1 MNTELKVG
9 NLSVME
15 PARIIVLASRSP
27 RRRELLESIV
37 GVSQLRVLPPSSDAE
52 SGFSDI
58 SDFAGIETRL
68 TEIVRRKRDDVLH
81 QLSCESIQS
90 TAESFVVAADT
101 IVIVAGDDGRRII
114 LGQPSGD
121 DWKSEVREWFHRWLS
136 GRRHEV
142 WTGVC
147 VSHGTEVL
155 EFIVRSIVRFITVDE
170 ELLEWYLSTGESPGK
185 AGGYAIQGHAAVFV
199 DELRGSLTNVIGLP
213 VIEVTEALREA
224 GWRRAG
230 ES

>member
-1 MNTELKVG
+1 MNADLEFR
-9 NLSVME
+9 NMSVME
-15 PARIIVLASRSP
+15 PVKRVVLASRSP

-37 GVSQLRVLPPSSDAE
+37 GVGQLRVVPPSSDSE
-52 SGFSDI
+52 PGFSDV
-58 SDFAGIETRL
+58 SDVAGIETRL
-68 TEIVRRKRDDVLH
+68 TEIVRHKHDDVLR
-81 QLSCESIQS
+81 QLGCESMHS
-90 TAESFVVAADT
+90 AAESIVVAADT
-101 IVIVAGDDGRRII
+101 IVIVSRGDGCRIV

-121 DWKSEVREWFHRWLS
+121 DWQTEVREWFQRWLS

-147 VSHGTEVL
+147 VSHGTGVIEL
-155 EFIVRSIVRFITVDE
+155 IVRSIVRFITIE
-170 ELLEWYLSTGESPGK
+170 EDMLEWYLSTGESPGK

-199 DELRGSLTNVIGLP
+199 DELRGSLTGVIGLP

-224 GWRRAG
+224 GWRRAE

>member
-1 MNTELKVG
+1 
-9 NLSVME
+9 ME
-15 PARIIVLASRSP
+15 PARSVVLASRSP
-27 RRRELLESIV
+27 RRRELLESVV
-37 GVSQLRVLPPSSDAE
+37 GVGQLRVLPPSSDAE
-52 SGFSDI
+52 SGFSEF
-58 SDFAGIETRL
+58 SDFARIETRL

-81 QLSCESIQS
+81 QLSCESMHS
-90 TAESFVVAADT
+90 KTESFVVAADT
-101 IVIVAGDDGRRII
+101 IVIVARDDGSRVV

-121 DWKSEVREWFHRWLS
+121 DWQSEVREWFHRWLS

-155 EFIVRSIVRFITVDE
+155 EFIVRSIVRFVTVE
-170 ELLEWYLSTGESPGK
+170 EDLLEWYLSTGESPGK

-213 VIEVTEALREA
+213 VTEVTEALRET
-224 GWRRAG
+224 GWRRT
-230 ES
+230 EER

>member
-1 MNTELKVG
+1 MI
-9 NLSVME
+9 SVCVNRFGFE
-15 PARIIVLASRSP
+15 RARCDHQTYP
-27 RRRELLESIV
+27 
-37 GVSQLRVLPPSSDAE
+37 
-52 SGFSDI
+52 
-58 SDFAGIETRL
+58 
-68 TEIVRRKRDDVLH
+68 EIVRRKRDDVLH
-81 QLSCESIQS
+81 QLNCESKHS
-90 TAESFVVAADT
+90 AAETFVVAADT
-101 IVIVAGDDGRRII
+101 IVIVARDDGSRIV

-121 DWKSEVREWFHRWLS
+121 DWQSEVREWFHRWLS

-147 VSHGTEVL
+147 VSHGTVVL
-155 EFIVRSIVRFITVDE
+155 EFIVRSIVRFITVEE

-199 DELRGSLTNVIGLP
+199 DELRGSLTSVIGLP
-213 VIEVTEALREA
+213 VTEVTEALRET

>member
-1 MNTELKVG
+1 
-9 NLSVME
+9 ME

-27 RRRELLESIV
+27 RRKELLESIV
-37 GVSQLRVLPPSSDAE
+37 GVGQLRILPPSSDAE
-52 SGFSDI
+52 TGFADV

-81 QLSCESIQS
+81 QLSCESKHS
-90 TAESFVVAADT
+90 AAESFVVAADT
-101 IVIVAGDDGRRII
+101 IVIVARDDGSRIV

-121 DWKSEVREWFHRWLS
+121 DWQSEVREWFHRWLS

-147 VSHGTEVL
+147 VSYGTEVL
-155 EFIVRSIVRFITVDE
+155 EFIVRSIVRFITVE
-170 ELLEWYLSTGESPGK
+170 EDLLEWYLSTGESPGK

-199 DELRGSLTNVIGLP
+199 DELRGSLTSVIGLP
-213 VIEVTEALREA
+213 VTEVTEALRET

>member
-1 MNTELKVG
+1 M
-9 NLSVME
+9 
-15 PARIIVLASRSP
+15 IVLASRSP

-52 SGFSDI
+52 SGFSDVG
-58 SDFAGIETRL
+58 DVAGIESRL
-68 TEIVRRKRDDVLH
+68 TEIVRRKRDDVLR
-81 QLSCESIQS
+81 QLSCESAHS
-90 TAESFVVAADT
+90 AAESIVVAADT
-101 IVIVAGDDGRRII
+101 IVIVARSDGRRIV
-114 LGQPSGD
+114 LGQPSED
-121 DWKSEVREWFHRWLS
+121 EWQSEVREWFHRWLS

-147 VSHGTEVL
+147 VAHGANVQ
-155 EFIVRSIVRFITVDE
+155 EFIVRSIVRFITVEDDM
-170 ELLEWYLSTGESPGK
+170 LNWYLATGESRGK

-213 VIEVTEALREA
+213 VSEVIEALLET
-224 GWRRAG
+224 GWRLAE